1 MTKHLLREIERLKRS
16 ILAEGAIV
24 ERAIDD
30 SIKSLLSRDQA
41 LAKRVIDND
50 HLIDDMEVRIEEDCL
65 KILAL
70 HQPVAVDLR
79 FIVAAMKINNDL
91 ERMGDLAVNIAE
103 RASYLATQEQV
114 SVPADFEEM
123 AAVTKRMVKESL
135 ESLVNSDSELA
146 LKVTDEDDIVDN
158 FNRQMFI
165 KVEEEMIQNPKKAK
179 SSLHSLSA
187 SRHLERIADLAT
199 NIAED
204 VIYMISGDIIRHRVE
219 DYTLLDKPG
228 LKRE

>member
-1 MTKHLLREIERLKRS
+1 MTKHFLREIERLKRS
-16 ILAEGAIV
+16 ILAEGTIV

-30 SIKSLLSRDQA
+30 SIKSLLHKDQA
-41 LAKRVIDND
+41 LARRVIEND

-79 FIVAAMKINNDL
+79 FIVATMKINNDL

-103 RASYLATQEQV
+103 RASYLATQGPV
-114 SVPADFEEM
+114 DVPVDFEEM
-123 AAVTKRMVKESL
+123 AAVTKRMVEESL
-135 ESLVNSDSELA
+135 QSLVNGDPELA
-146 LKVTDEDDIVDN
+146 LKVTDEDDIVDD
-158 FNRQMFI
+158 FNRQMYLEVQGRMQQ
-165 KVEEEMIQNPKKAK
+165 KLEEANNL
-179 SSLHSLSA
+179 LHYLSA

-219 DYTLLDKPG
+219 DYTLLDKPD

>member
-1 MTKHLLREIERLKRS
+1 MSKHLSREIERLKRS

-24 ERAIDD
+24 ERGIDD
-30 SIKSLLSRDQA
+30 SIKSLLHKDQA
-41 LAKRVIDND
+41 LARRVIEND

-79 FIVAAMKINNDL
+79 FIVATMKINNDL

-123 AAVTKRMVKESL
+123 AAVTKRMVEESL
-135 ESLVNSDSELA
+135 QSLVNGDPELA
-146 LKVTDEDDIVDN
+146 LKVTDEDDIVDD
-158 FNRQMFI
+158 FNRQMYLEVQGRMQQ
-165 KVEEEMIQNPKKAK
+165 KLEEANNL
-179 SSLHSLSA
+179 LHYLSA

>member
-30 SIKSLLSRDQA
+30 SIRSLLSRDQA

-70 HQPVAVDLR
+70 HQPVAIDLR
-79 FIVAAMKINNDL
+79 FIVAAMKINSGL

-103 RASYLATQEQV
+103 RASYLATQETV
-114 SVPADFEEM
+114 TLPVDFGEM
-123 AAVTKRMVKESL
+123 AAVTKRMVRESL
-135 ESLVNSDSELA
+135 QSLVNSDPELA
-146 LKVTDEDDIVDN
+146 LTVTDEDDIVDD

-165 KVEEEMIQNPKKAK
+165 KVQQRMSQSPGEVK
-179 SSLHSLSA
+179 SLLHCLSA

-204 VIYMISGDIIRHRVE
+204 VIYMTTGDIIRHRVE
-219 DYTLLDKPG
+219 DYSLLDEPKTG
-228 LKRE
+228 KE

>member
-1 MTKHLLREIERLKRS
+1 MSKHFLREIERLKRS
-16 ILAEGAIV
+16 ILAEGSIV

-30 SIKSLLSRDQA
+30 SIKCLLDKDQA
-41 LAKRVIDND
+41 LAKRVIEND
-50 HLIDDMEVRIEEDCL
+50 DLIDDLEVRIEEDCL

-79 FIVAAMKINNDL
+79 FIVATMKINNDL

-103 RASYLATQEQV
+103 RALYLAIQEDV
-114 SVPADFEEM
+114 RVPADFEEM
-123 AAVTKRMVKESL
+123 AAATKRMVKESL

-146 LKVTDEDDIVDN
+146 LKVTEEDDIVDN

-165 KVEEEMIQNPKKAK
+165 KVEEEMIQNPKEAK

-219 DYTLLDKPG
+219 DYTLPDKRG
-228 LKRE
+228 LKGE